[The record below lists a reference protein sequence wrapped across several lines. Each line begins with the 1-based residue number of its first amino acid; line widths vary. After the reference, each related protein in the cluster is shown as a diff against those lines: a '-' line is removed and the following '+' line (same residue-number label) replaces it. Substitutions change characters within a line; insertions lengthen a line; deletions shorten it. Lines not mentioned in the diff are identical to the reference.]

1 MSFASKLGRVKMPP
15 APAATAATRETPA
28 EASGEPS
35 LLDALRAKMDA
46 ILGTSSDPK
55 TPPVAR
61 AQDDLPFERLETPA
75 GHLYRRTIRGTRS
88 DRVGIAPIAPGATA
102 RADLLALLALDP
114 AIASCDPAGA
124 LYLDTETTGLSG
136 GTGTVA
142 FLVGVAVW
150 ERDEDPGTFRL
161 IVEQF
166 LLKKLGEERPI
177 LEEIARRIAQA
188 TMLVT
193 FNGKSFDL
201 PLLRTR
207 FLMNRVELPK
217 EPPHLDLVHV
227 ARRVHA
233 PKGAA
238 KRSLK
243 LTGIEQWLL
252 GLERVGDIPGS
263 EVAAAYLHW
272 LRSGDDETMKA
283 VVEHNR
289 LDVAT
294 MAALVGI
301 YGAPWSPAGGASR
314 GEARLSGDDFAGI
327 ARTLK
332 RAGRIEDAYALTE
345 HALHEGESAAVR
357 RARAE
362 LAKAMHLRDVALLD
376 FETLLANLDAA
387 ARNGDAGDALRLE
400 LAKLYEHHR
409 RDASQALAMASGGT
423 GEGPEAEQKR
433 RERLLRKAAASPDLA
448 TRRAPDALDG
458 QTSLFGAP
466 VVRKRK

>member
-1 MSFASKLGRVKMPP
+1 
-15 APAATAATRETPA
+15 
-28 EASGEPS
+28 
-35 LLDALRAKMDA
+35 MDA
-46 ILGTSSDPK
+46 ILGTSGDPK
-55 TPPVAR
+55 TIPAR
-61 AQDDLPFERLETPA
+61 TEDDLPFERLETAA
-75 GHLYRRTIRGTRS
+75 GPLYRRTLRGAGN

-114 AIASCDPAGA
+114 AIASCDPTGA

-142 FLVGVAVW
+142 FLVGVAIW

-161 IVEQF
+161 VVEQF

-301 YGAPWSPAGGASR
+301 YGAPWSPARTAEAS
-314 GEARLSGDDFAGI
+314 EARLSGDDFAGI

-332 RAGRIEDAYALTE
+332 RAGRIDDAYALTE
-345 HALHEGESAAVR
+345 DALQEAESPAVR

-362 LAKAMHLRDVALLD
+362 LAKTMRLRDVALLD
-376 FETLLANLDAA
+376 FETLLVSLDAEARAGA
-387 ARNGDAGDALRLE
+387 AGNALRLE

-409 RDASQALAMASGGT
+409 HDASQALAMLTGGT
-423 GEGPEAEQKR
+423 GEGAEAEQKR
-433 RERLLRKAAASPDLA
+433 KERLLRKASTSPESSA
-448 TRRAPDALDG
+448 RWAREVLDG
-458 QTSLFGAP
+458 QTSLFGGP
-466 VVRKRK
+466 VARKRK

>member
-1 MSFASKLGRVKMPP
+1 MSFTKKLGRIKMPAAV
-15 APAATAATRETPA
+15 APTATSAAAETSA
-28 EASGEPS
+28 EGSGE

-46 ILGTSSDPK
+46 ILGTSSDAT
-55 TPPVAR
+55 TPPAAC
-61 AQDDLPFERLETPA
+61 AQDDLPFERLETDA
-75 GHLYRRTIRGTRS
+75 GPLHRRTVRGTSS
-88 DRVGIAPIAPGATA
+88 DRVGIAPIAPGAMA
-102 RADLLALLALDP
+102 HADLLALLALDP

-150 ERDEDPGTFRL
+150 ERDEADGTFRL

-177 LEEIARRIAQA
+177 LEEIARRISQA

-207 FLMNRVELPK
+207 FTMNRVELPK

-272 LRSGDDETMKA
+272 LRSGDNETMGA

-301 YGAPWSPAGGASR
+301 YGAPWSPARSSEP

-332 RAGRIEDAYALTE
+332 RAGRIRDAYALTE
-345 HALHEGESAAVR
+345 DALHEAESSAVR

-362 LAKAMHLRDVALLD
+362 LAKTMHLRDVALLD
-376 FETLLANLDAA
+376 FETLLANLDAE

-409 RDASQALAMASGGT
+409 RDASQALPMVSAGT
-423 GEGPEAEQKR
+423 GEGTEAEQKR
-433 RERLLRKAAASPDLA
+433 KERLLRKACASPDRA
-448 TRRAPDALDG
+448 ARRVADALDG